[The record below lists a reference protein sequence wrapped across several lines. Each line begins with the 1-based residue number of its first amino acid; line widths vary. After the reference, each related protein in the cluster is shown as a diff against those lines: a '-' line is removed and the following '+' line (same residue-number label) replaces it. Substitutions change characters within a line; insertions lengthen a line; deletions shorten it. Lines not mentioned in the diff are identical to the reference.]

1 MTGNGRDELK
11 PEVGSESRSNTE
23 SKRDPGPEPDPFGV
37 NLFAFPPAREPRLL
51 NPLVL
56 AYMGDAVY
64 EVFIR
69 QYVVSQTNHK
79 PNHLHRLATR
89 YVSAKAQA
97 KSLTRWLPLLT
108 EEETDI
114 VKRGR
119 NAKSATKA
127 KNADV
132 LEYRHSTAFE
142 CLIGYLYY
150 MRRWERLLFLL
161 NLSLER
167 EEEAELKKSKL

>member
-1 MTGNGRDELK
+1 MSERDEERLQ
-11 PEVGSESRSNTE
+11 PA
-23 SKRDPGPEPDPFGV
+23 DDPFGV
-37 NLFAFPPAREPRLL
+37 NLFSFLPAREPRLL

-56 AYMGDAVY
+56 AYIGDAVY

-69 QYVVSQTNHK
+69 QYVISQPNQK
-79 PNHLHRLATR
+79 PNHLHKLSTK

-97 KSLTRWLPLLT
+97 QSLTRWLPHLD

-119 NAKSATKA
+119 NAKSGTKA

-142 CLIGYLYY
+142 CLVGYLYY
-150 MRRWERLLFLL
+150 TKRFERLLFLL
-161 NLSLER
+161 NLSLDK
-167 EEEAELKKSKL
+167 EAKDTTSSASPKRGS